1 MTRTSVFLMSQDQRF
16 DVSKARRDLGWQSQV
31 SMEEGVRLT
40 AEWVRQEGL
49 LKS

>member
-1 MTRTSVFLMSQDQRF
+1 LMSEDQRF

-40 AEWVRQEGL
+40 AEWVRQEEL
-49 LKS
+49 RRS